1 VAVRVDA
8 RQGEQTGGFT
18 RVVARGG
25 VVTSEREDRAQRI
38 YRVRNEDTSA
48 RTIVIEHPLRPGWA
62 LADSPQPAE
71 ITATVARFRL
81 PVGAKG
87 EASLTVT
94 ERNRSDTKVNV
105 ASLIDPSIEIYAQSG
120 IPVDVIRKAVQPI
133 RDKQVE
139 QAAVN
144 HQLQQ
149 LQEEVSQLTVDQN
162 RVRENLQALKGSKE
176 EKALARRYVK
186 DLAAQEDRLVTL
198 RAHIAAAVAQQE
210 IIRVAIDQ
218 ILERVEFDLTG
229 P

>member
-1 VAVRVDA
+1 
-8 RQGEQTGGFT
+8 
-18 RVVARGG
+18 
-25 VVTSEREDRAQRI
+25 
-38 YRVRNEDTSA
+38 
-48 RTIVIEHPLRPGWA
+48 
-62 LADSPQPAE
+62 
-71 ITATVARFRL
+71 
-81 PVGAKG
+81 VGAKG

-94 ERNRSDTKVNV
+94 ERNRSDTKVSV
-105 ASLIDPSIEIYAQSG
+105 ASLIDPCIEIYAQGG
-120 IPVDVIRKAVQPI
+120 IPVDVIRKAVQPV

-176 EKALARRYVK
+176 EKALAQRYVK

-198 RAHIAAAVAQQE
+198 RANIAAAVAQQE

-218 ILERVEFDLTG
+218 LLERVEFDLTG